1 MATVK
6 ISELPSGQNIG
17 MPSNA
22 AVNFSSTTSGAG
34 AKDVGIARGA
44 AGNLKITNG
53 AGGDAQMT
61 CQTIDFG
68 SIGNLTIRGAGA
80 SGQFQLVSNG
90 VIQWFSG
97 STIGAGSQDTSLHRY
112 AAGVVRVGDASSG
125 IRGLQGGG
133 AAVASATALPL
144 PTGRVF
150 HVTGTTN
157 ITSITSTNFAAG
169 CVITLI
175 FDGILTFTAGN
186 NLKIAGNFVTTALDT
201 ITLAYDGTDWY
212 ECSRSVNA

>member
-6 ISELPSGQNIG
+6 ISELPSGQDIG

-68 SIGNLTIRGAGA
+68 TIGSLTMRGAGA
-80 SGQFQLVSNG
+80 SGTFQIGSNG
-90 VIQWFSG
+90 VIMWFSG
-97 STIGAGSQDTSLHRY
+97 FTIGSGAPDTSIHRY
-112 AAGVVRVGDASSG
+112 AAGVVRFGDAGSG

-150 HVTGTTN
+150 HVTGTTTV
-157 ITSITSTNFAAG
+157 TSITSTNFAAG
-169 CVITLI
+169 AVITLI
-175 FDGILTFTAGN
+175 FDGILTFTDGS
-186 NLKIAGNFVTTALDT
+186 NLKLNGNFVTSADDT
-201 ITLAYDGTDWY
+201 ITLVYDGTNWY
-212 ECSRSVNA
+212 EMCRSVN

>member
-6 ISELPSGQNIG
+6 ISELPTGQNIG

-68 SIGNLTIRGAGA
+68 SIGSLTIRGAGA
-80 SGQFQLVSNG
+80 SGQFQLGSNG
-90 VIQWFSG
+90 QIQWWSG
-97 STIGAGSQDTSLHRY
+97 TTIGSLPQDTSIHRY
-112 AAGVVRVGDASSG
+112 AAGVVRFGDASTG

-133 AAVASATALPL
+133 TAVASAAALPL
-144 PTGRVF
+144 PTGSVF

-157 ITSITSTNFAAG
+157 VTSITSTNFAAG
-169 CVITLI
+169 CQITLI
-175 FDGILTFTAGN
+175 FDDVLTFTDGN
-186 NLKIAGNFVTTALDT
+186 NLKLAGNFVTSADDT
-201 ITLAYDGTDWY
+201 ITLVYDGTNWY
-212 ECSRSVNA
+212 EMCRSVN

>member
-68 SIGNLTIRGAGA
+68 SIGSLTIRGAGA
-80 SGQFQLVSNG
+80 SGQFQLGSNG
-90 VIQWFSG
+90 VIQWFNG
-97 STIGAGSQDTSLHRY
+97 STIGAGTQDTSLHRY
-112 AAGVVRVGDASSG
+112 SAGVLRLGDANSA
-125 IRGLQGGG
+125 IRGLLGGG
-133 AAVASATALPL
+133 SAVASASAMPL
-144 PTGRVF
+144 PTGNVF

-157 ITSITSTNFAAG
+157 ITSITSTNFGAG
-169 CVITLI
+169 VVVTLI
-175 FDGILTFTAGN
+175 FDGVLTFTDGN
-186 NLKIAGNFVTTALDT
+186 NLKLAGDFVTTADDT
-201 ITLAYDGTDWY
+201 ITLVYDGTNWY
-212 ECSRSVNA
+212 EMCRSVN